1 MAHQDELEAELALS
15 LQKIAPQ
22 AIGNE
27 YFVVGTFD
35 KKLWQSQLQNGEN
48 GANNLTSETFNYLA
62 DFKKML
68 DLKIEPGG
76 WYRE

>member
-1 MAHQDELEAELALS
+1 MAHQDELEAELIVG

-22 AIGNE
+22 AIGND

-35 KKLWQSQLQNGEN
+35 KKVWQGGLKNEEN
-48 GANNLTSETFNYLA
+48 SAGAEIFNYLA
-62 DFKKML
+62 DFKEML
-68 DLKIEPGG
+68 DLEVEPGG